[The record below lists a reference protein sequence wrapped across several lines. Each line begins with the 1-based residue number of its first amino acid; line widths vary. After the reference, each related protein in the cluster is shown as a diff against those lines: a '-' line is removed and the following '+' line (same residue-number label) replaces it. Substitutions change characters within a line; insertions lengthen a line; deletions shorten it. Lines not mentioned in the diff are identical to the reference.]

1 MVLSV
6 ICQIKDQVT
15 DLTDRKD
22 QVTDLTD
29 RKDQV
34 TDLNDRKMTQCLRD
48 LTGYENLDE
57 LMSKIYQE
65 FLTANNLTE
74 IAKETMNSLSEYQK
88 SLQATDT
95 SKIAV
100 KIRKWICVKRKR
112 IWFLR
117 VCVRWEL
124 IIVVG
129 I

>member
-15 DLTDRKD
+15 DLTDP
-22 QVTDLTD
+22 
-29 RKDQV
+29 
-34 TDLNDRKMTQCLRD
+34 KMNQCLRD

-74 IAKETMNSLSEYQK
+74 IAKETMNSLIEYQK

-95 SKIAV
+95 SKFKKNAIMI
-100 KIRKWICVKRKR
+100 KKWICVKWKQYK
-112 IWFLR
+112 FFK
-117 VCVRWEL
+117 VCVKWEL
-124 IIVVG
+124 TFVVG
-129 I
+129 K